1 MPRTKGSKN
10 KVKAAGVDYEN
21 LIAAAQ
27 KEKEEAEAE
36 VAKTN
41 ASIEELKTDL
51 QSMKET
57 LKMQKADVKAA
68 EKKLTKLEEKKAK
81 ADIAAEAE
89 AKKIQAQE
97 MINQLLANGMSADEI
112 FGKIKVIGWTV
123 WVVVPARFFL

>member
-1 MPRTKGSKN
+1 MPRTKGSKK

-112 FGKIKVIGWTV
+112 LEKLK
-123 WVVVPARFFL
+123 

>member
-68 EKKLTKLEEKKAK
+68 EKKLTKLEEKQAK

-97 MINQLLANGMSADEI
+97 MINQLLTNGMSADEI
-112 FGKIKVIGWTV
+112 LEKLK
-123 WVVVPARFFL
+123 

>member
-10 KVKAAGVDYEN
+10 KVKATGVDYEN

-89 AKKIQAQE
+89 AKKIQVQE

-112 FGKIKVIGWTV
+112 LEKLK
-123 WVVVPARFFL
+123 

>member
-41 ASIEELKTDL
+41 ASIEELK
-51 QSMKET
+51 
-57 LKMQKADVKAA
+57 
-68 EKKLTKLEEKKAK
+68 
-81 ADIAAEAE
+81 AE

-112 FGKIKVIGWTV
+112 LEKLK
-123 WVVVPARFFL
+123 

>member
-57 LKMQKADVKAA
+57 LKMLCSVVMAS
-68 EKKLTKLEEKKAK
+68 
-81 ADIAAEAE
+81 
-89 AKKIQAQE
+89 
-97 MINQLLANGMSADEI
+97 LA
-112 FGKIKVIGWTV
+112 
-123 WVVVPARFFL
+123 

>member
-10 KVKAAGVDYEN
+10 KVKVAANDYEA
-21 LIAAAQ
+21 LIAQAQ

-57 LKMQKADVKAA
+57 
-68 EKKLTKLEEKKAK
+68 
-81 ADIAAEAE
+81 
-89 AKKIQAQE
+89 
-97 MINQLLANGMSADEI
+97 
-112 FGKIKVIGWTV
+112 
-123 WVVVPARFFL
+123 

>member
-68 EKKLTKLEEKKAK
+68 EKKADQAGREKKAK

-97 MINQLLANGMSADEI
+97 MINQLLTNGMSADEI
-112 FGKIKVIGWTV
+112 LEKLK
-123 WVVVPARFFL
+123 

>member
-10 KVKAAGVDYEN
+10 KMKTAGSDYAA
-21 LIAAAQ
+21 LIAQAQ

-97 MINQLLANGMSADEI
+97 MINQLLADGMSADEI
-112 FGKIKVIGWTV
+112 LEKLK
-123 WVVVPARFFL
+123 

>member
-10 KVKAAGVDYEN
+10 KVKVAGVDYEN

-112 FGKIKVIGWTV
+112 LEKLK
-123 WVVVPARFFL
+123 

>member
-57 LKMQKADVKAA
+57 LKMQKADVKTA

-89 AKKIQAQE
+89 AKKIQAKE

-112 FGKIKVIGWTV
+112 LEKLK
-123 WVVVPARFFL
+123 

>member
-10 KVKAAGVDYEN
+10 KVKADANNYET
-21 LIAAAQ
+21 LIFQAQ

-51 QSMKET
+51 RSMKET
-57 LKMQKADVKAA
+57 LKIQKADVKVA

-112 FGKIKVIGWTV
+112 LEKLK
-123 WVVVPARFFL
+123 

>member
-41 ASIEELKTDL
+41 ASIEEPKTDL

-97 MINQLLANGMSADEI
+97 MINQLLTNGMSADEI
-112 FGKIKVIGWTV
+112 LEKLK
-123 WVVVPARFFL
+123 

>member
-41 ASIEELKTDL
+41 DSIEELKTERNL
-51 QSMKET
+51 EN
-57 LKMQKADVKAA
+57 A
-68 EKKLTKLEEKKAK
+68 EGGCEGRGEKT
-81 ADIAAEAE
+81 D
-89 AKKIQAQE
+89 QAGREKGQ
-97 MINQLLANGMSADEI
+97 G
-112 FGKIKVIGWTV
+112 GHCC
-123 WVVVPARFFL
+123 

>member
-1 MPRTKGSKN
+1 MPRTMGSKN

-112 FGKIKVIGWTV
+112 LEKLK
-123 WVVVPARFFL
+123 

>member
-89 AKKIQAQE
+89 AKKIQAKE

-112 FGKIKVIGWTV
+112 LEKIKVIGWTV

>member
-41 ASIEELKTDL
+41 AS

-97 MINQLLANGMSADEI
+97 MINQLLTNGMSADEI
-112 FGKIKVIGWTV
+112 LEKLK
-123 WVVVPARFFL
+123 

>member
-41 ASIEELKTDL
+41 ASIEELKTDQ

-97 MINQLLANGMSADEI
+97 MINQLLTNGMSADEI
-112 FGKIKVIGWTV
+112 LEKLK
-123 WVVVPARFFL
+123 

>member
-81 ADIAAEAE
+81 TDIAAEAE
-89 AKKIQAQE
+89 AKKIQAKE
-97 MINQLLANGMSADEI
+97 IINQLLANGMSADEI
-112 FGKIKVIGWTV
+112 LEKLK
-123 WVVVPARFFL
+123 

>member
-1 MPRTKGSKN
+1 MGAH
-10 KVKAAGVDYEN
+10 VVDRPFIISVQTLLE
-21 LIAAAQ
+21 L
-27 KEKEEAEAE
+27 E
-36 VAKTN
+36 
-41 ASIEELKTDL
+41 SI
-51 QSMKET
+51 KET

-112 FGKIKVIGWTV
+112 LEKLK
-123 WVVVPARFFL
+123 

>member
-1 MPRTKGSKN
+1 MPRTNGSKN

-112 FGKIKVIGWTV
+112 LEKLK
-123 WVVVPARFFL
+123 

>member
-10 KVKAAGVDYEN
+10 KVKAAANDYEA
-21 LIAAAQ
+21 LIAQAQ

-81 ADIAAEAE
+81 ADGYAESQE
-89 AKKIQAQE
+89 VKDSFAQYKDN
-97 MINQLLANGMSADEI
+97 MKTSLATSSRHPSMPYSR
-112 FGKIKVIGWTV
+112 TQ
-123 WVVVPARFFL
+123 

>member
-57 LKMQKADVKAA
+57 LKMQKVDVKAA

-97 MINQLLANGMSADEI
+97 MINQLLTNGMSADEI
-112 FGKIKVIGWTV
+112 LEKLK
-123 WVVVPARFFL
+123 

>member
-10 KVKAAGVDYEN
+10 KVKAAGVNYKN

-51 QSMKET
+51 QSMRET

-97 MINQLLANGMSADEI
+97 MINQLLTNGMSADEI
-112 FGKIKVIGWTV
+112 LEKLK
-123 WVVVPARFFL
+123 

>member
-10 KVKAAGVDYEN
+10 KVKVAANDYEA
-21 LIAAAQ
+21 LIAQDQ

-41 ASIEELKTDL
+41 TSIEELKTDL

-57 LKMQKADVKAA
+57 LKMQKANVKAA

-97 MINQLLANGMSADEI
+97 MINQLLTNGMSADEI
-112 FGKIKVIGWTV
+112 LEKLK
-123 WVVVPARFFL
+123 

>member
-57 LKMQKADVKAA
+57 LKMQKADVQAA
-68 EKKLTKLEEKKAK
+68 EKKLTKLEEKQAK

-97 MINQLLANGMSADEI
+97 MINQLLTNGMSADEI
-112 FGKIKVIGWTV
+112 LEKLK
-123 WVVVPARFFL
+123 

>member
-10 KVKAAGVDYEN
+10 KVKVAGSDYAA
-21 LIAAAQ
+21 LIAQAQ

-51 QSMKET
+51 RSMKET

-68 EKKLTKLEEKKAK
+68 EKKLTKLEEGKAK
-81 ADIAAEAE
+81 ADAAAEAE
-89 AKKIQAQE
+89 AKKMQAQE
-97 MINQLLANGMSADEI
+97 MINQLLADGMSADEI
-112 FGKIKVIGWTV
+112 LEKLK
-123 WVVVPARFFL
+123 

>member
-1 MPRTKGSKN
+1 MPRLRKK
-10 KVKAAGVDYEN
+10 
-21 LIAAAQ
+21 
-27 KEKEEAEAE
+27 KEEAEAE

-41 ASIEELKTDL
+41 TSIEELKTDL

-57 LKMQKADVKAA
+57 LKMQKANVKAA

-97 MINQLLANGMSADEI
+97 MINQLLTNGMSADEI
-112 FGKIKVIGWTV
+112 LEKLK
-123 WVVVPARFFL
+123 

>member
-1 MPRTKGSKN
+1 MPRTKGNKN

-112 FGKIKVIGWTV
+112 LEKLK
-123 WVVVPARFFL
+123 

>member
-1 MPRTKGSKN
+1 MPRTKGGKN

-97 MINQLLANGMSADEI
+97 MINQLLTNGMSADEI
-112 FGKIKVIGWTV
+112 LEKLK
-123 WVVVPARFFL
+123 